1 MNTHYKNYDLDSSPA
16 KSYGKYEW
24 MTSIHINKLSSDGYK
39 TKAFYCKEVF
49 DTKEYADDHSIEKT
63 TKELIIKQFG
73 KDVKSVTME
82 PSLL

>member
-1 MNTHYKNYDLDSSPA
+1 MVN
-16 KSYGKYEW
+16 EW

-63 TKELIIKQFG
+63 TKELIIKQLG

>member
-1 MNTHYKNYDLDSSPA
+1 MSTHYKDYDLDFSPA
-16 KSYGKYEW
+16 KSHGKYEW
-24 MTSIHINKLSSDGYK
+24 MISIHINKLSSDGYK
-39 TKAFYCKEVF
+39 IKAFYCKAVF

-63 TKELIIKQFG
+63 IKELIIKQLG